1 MNHYFRR
8 LYFQWLNRHNN
19 AVTKLLFLDLS
30 RLLQKTEENL
40 KSKTADY
47 DELEVAI
54 DKLRT
59 ELTKT
64 EQAKKELHHQVCKL
78 HFDNIIHK

>member
-1 MNHYFRR
+1 MIE
-8 LYFQWLNRHNN
+8 
-19 AVTKLLFLDLS
+19 LLFLDLN

-54 DKLRT
+54 DELRT
-59 ELTKT
+59 ELTKA
-64 EQAKKELHHQVCKL
+64 EQAKKELLHQVCKL
-78 HFDNIIHK
+78 HFLNVIHM